1 MTRLLSLIITALMLT
16 FYSQAQV
23 VSMSLKEAQ
32 DYAVKNAYASKS
44 ASYDVDVAALQT
56 EELIGIGLPQ
66 INGSVQYQNY
76 LNLPTQLV
84 PAEFFGGQAGEFAKL
99 QFGTSN
105 NVTVG
110 LSATQLLFNGSW
122 LVGLEA
128 SRSYASLKQKQKTQ
142 TEKQVRED
150 VANSYHLAVIAQ
162 DNLTLISGSR
172 EVLNKTFT
180 DTKALYDVGFVEEQD
195 VQQLQLSLNDLDNRI
210 ASAEQQ
216 VKLTLDLLKF
226 QIGMPLA
233 TELQL
238 TENSETL
245 LNSATAEVLTAPF
258 SADMHIDYQVTLG
271 ALGMQQLDLKNQR
284 SKRLPTLGAFYNLQT
299 NAQRNEFS
307 FFDTSEPWFPI
318 QLWGIQLNIPIFAG
332 LSTNKVIGKARV
344 EVQRMTDL
352 TAMTKEAIQLQYNS
366 ARTEYT
372 YALQNYNATKDNLAL
387 AEKILEKTRIKYT
400 EGLASSFEVSQSQA
414 QVIQAQGSYIGAMLG
429 LMNAKV
435 KMSNALSQL

>member
-1 MTRLLSLIITALMLT
+1 
-16 FYSQAQV
+16 
-23 VSMSLKEAQ
+23 
-32 DYAVKNAYASKS
+32 
-44 ASYDVDVAALQT
+44 
-56 EELIGIGLPQ
+56 
-66 INGSVQYQNY
+66 VQYQNY

>member
-1 MTRLLSLIITALMLT
+1 MKRLFSLIIATLVLT
-16 FYSQAQV
+16 FYGHAQG
-23 VSMSLKEAQ
+23 VSMSLSEAQ
-32 DYAVKNAYASKS
+32 DYAVKNAYAAKS

-66 INGSVQYQNY
+66 ISGSVQYQNY

-84 PAEFFGGQAGEFAKL
+84 PAEFFGGQPGEFAKL

-105 NVTVG
+105 NMTVG
-110 LSATQLLFNGSW
+110 LSASQLLFNGSW

-128 SRSYASLKQKQKTQ
+128 SRSFASLKQKQKAQ

-162 DNLTLISGSR
+162 DNLSLLQGSR
-172 EVLNKTFT
+172 EVLSKTFT
-180 DTKALYDVGFVEEQD
+180 DTKALFEVGFVEEQD

-216 VKLTLDLLKF
+216 VKLTRDLLKF
-226 QIGMPLA
+226 QMGMPLI

-238 TENSETL
+238 SENSDVLVSAATL
-245 LNSATAEVLTAPF
+245 DVLSIPF
-258 SADMHIDYQVTLG
+258 SAESHIDYQLTLG

-318 QLWGIQLNIPIFAG
+318 QLWGIQLNVPIFSG
-332 LSTNKVIGKARV
+332 LSTNKAIGKSRV

-352 TAMTKEAIQLQYNS
+352 AAMTKEGIQLQYNT
-366 ARTEYT
+366 ARTEYS
-372 YALQNYNATKDNLAL
+372 YALQNFNATKDNLAL

-400 EGLASSFEVSQSQA
+400 EGLASSFEVSQSQS
-414 QVIQAQGSYIGAMLG
+414 QVIQSQGSYIGALLN

-435 KMSNALSQL
+435 KMSAALSQL

>member
-1 MTRLLSLIITALMLT
+1 
-16 FYSQAQV
+16 
-23 VSMSLKEAQ
+23 
-32 DYAVKNAYASKS
+32 
-44 ASYDVDVAALQT
+44 
-56 EELIGIGLPQ
+56 
-66 INGSVQYQNY
+66 
-76 LNLPTQLV
+76 
-84 PAEFFGGQAGEFAKL
+84 
-99 QFGTSN
+99 
-105 NVTVG
+105 
-110 LSATQLLFNGSW
+110 
-122 LVGLEA
+122 
-128 SRSYASLKQKQKTQ
+128 
-142 TEKQVRED
+142 
-150 VANSYHLAVIAQ
+150 
-162 DNLTLISGSR
+162 LTLISGSR

-180 DTKALYDVGFVEEQD
+180 DTKALFDVGFVEEQD

-216 VKLTLDLLKF
+216 VKLTRDLLKF

-233 TELQL
+233 TELTTYRKFGNTIEQC
-238 TENSETL
+238 NI
-245 LNSATAEVLTAPF
+245 AEVLTVPF

-318 QLWGIQLNIPIFAG
+318 QLWGIQLNVPIFAG
-332 LSTNKVIGKARV
+332 LSTNKSIGKARV

-372 YALQNYNATKDNLAL
+372 YALQNYGATKDNLAL

-400 EGLASSFEVSQSQA
+400 EGLASSFEVSQSQS